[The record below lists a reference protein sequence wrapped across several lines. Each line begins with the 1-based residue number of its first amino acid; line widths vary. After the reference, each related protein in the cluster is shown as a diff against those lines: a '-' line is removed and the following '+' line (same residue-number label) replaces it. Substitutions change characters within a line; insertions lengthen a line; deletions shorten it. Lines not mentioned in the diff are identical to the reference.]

1 MPKGYLA
8 LVLHAHLPFV
18 RHPEHSH
25 FLEEDWLYEAI
36 TETYVPLISIY
47 DELVRE
53 GIDFRITMSMTP
65 PLVAMLTDPLL
76 QRRYVRHIDELI
88 ELAEKE
94 KVRTRGD
101 EAFQR
106 LADFYLDRF
115 RRIRHVFVD
124 QYKGNLI
131 TAFRKFQDLGVLEIV
146 TCCATH
152 GFLPLMQVNPEAVRA
167 QILVAANHYRH
178 HFGRGP
184 RGIWLAECGYFPG
197 VDAYLAEAGI
207 KYFFT
212 DTHGITHATPRPRHG
227 AHAPIYCA
235 GTGVAAFAR
244 DAESSRQVWSKDEGY
259 PGDYNY
265 REFYRD
271 VGYDLP
277 LEYIAPYIQPTGD
290 RKNTGI
296 KYYRVTGK
304 TDQKLPYD
312 PHVADERAKEH
323 AGHFMWCRE
332 QQAAHLAGSMGR
344 PPIVVSPY
352 DAELYGHWWYEG
364 PNFLNY
370 LLRKTATESSVLK
383 LTTPAEYLEQHPV
396 QQVAT
401 PPLSSWG
408 AEGYASFW
416 LNDTNAWIYPHLHEA
431 AERMIEVA
439 AYPDDRLSPLEER
452 ALNQM
457 ARELLLAQSSDW
469 AFIMKTGTMVDYA
482 NKRTRTHLLRFQ
494 RLYEQV
500 RAGRVDEPWLA
511 KVEYLDN
518 IFPEIDFR
526 AYRREGAAARSATT
540 LATRS

>member
-47 DELVRE
+47 DELIRD

-65 PLVAMLTDPLL
+65 PLVAMLSDPLL

-94 KVRTRGD
+94 LVRTRGD
-101 EAFQR
+101 AEFHR
-106 LADFYLDRF
+106 LAGFYLDRF

-124 QYKGNLI
+124 QYKGNLVA
-131 TAFRKFQDLGVLEIV
+131 AFRKFQDLGVLEIV
-146 TCCATH
+146 TCTATH

-167 QILVAANHYRH
+167 QILVAADHYRH

-197 VDAYLAEAGI
+197 ADAYLAEAGI
-207 KYFFT
+207 QYFFT
-212 DTHGITHATPRPRHG
+212 DTHGITHATPRPRYG
-227 AHAPIYCA
+227 AHAPIFCA
-235 GTGVAAFAR
+235 DSGVAVFAR

-259 PGDYNY
+259 PGDFNY

-312 PHVADERAKEH
+312 PHVADERAAEH

-332 QQAAHLAGSMGR
+332 QQVSHLASAMGR

-370 LLRKTATESSVLK
+370 LLRKVASDSKTLK
-383 LTTPAEYLEQHPV
+383 LTTPAEYLAEHPV

-416 LNDTNAWIYPHLHEA
+416 LNDTNAWVYPHLHEA
-431 AERMIEVA
+431 AGKMIELA
-439 AYPDDRLSPLEER
+439 SMPDHQVTPLQAR
-452 ALNQM
+452 GLNQM
-457 ARELLLAQSSDW
+457 ARELLLAQASDW
-469 AFIMKTGTMVDYA
+469 AFIMKTGTMVEYA
-482 NKRTRTHLLRFQ
+482 NKRTKSHLLRFH
-494 RLYEQV
+494 RLYDQV

-518 IFPEIDFR
+518 IFPELDFR
-526 AYRREGAAARSATT
+526 VYRREGAAAKSATT